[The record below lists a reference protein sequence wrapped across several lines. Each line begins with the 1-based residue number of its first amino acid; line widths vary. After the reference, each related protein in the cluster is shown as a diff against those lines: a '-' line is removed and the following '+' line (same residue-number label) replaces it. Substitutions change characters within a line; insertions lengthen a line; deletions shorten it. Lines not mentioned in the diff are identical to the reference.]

1 MACEGDGKKVKD
13 VKVEPSYIIYI
24 YLHRICM
31 DLCQSVF
38 QLYTAIISV
47 NDVT

>member
-24 YLHRICM
+24 GFVWICAN
-31 DLCQSVF
+31 LFFNYILRSS
-38 QLYTAIISV
+38 L
-47 NDVT
+47 